1 MEIPSNILKILLKR
15 VAQNSFN
22 AITVDN
28 DQSTNDMVAIFSTRK
43 VKIGQ
48 NRNITDPIIQK
59 FEAALK
65 KLTLNLAKQI
75 VVDGEG
81 AKKFITVKIINAKSI
96 TSAKKIGFSIA
107 NSPLVKTAVAGE
119 DPNWGRI
126 VMGIGKSGEKID
138 SEKLIIK
145 IGGMVVAEDGKIS
158 ETYDEKKLKEYMNW
172 DSVIIEIDLN
182 QGNETFECF
191 TCDFTKDYININTN
205 YRN

>member
-1 MEIPSNILKILLKR
+1 
-15 VAQNSFN
+15 
-22 AITVDN
+22 
-28 DQSTNDMVAIFSTRK
+28 
-43 VKIGQ
+43 
-48 NRNITDPIIQK
+48 
-59 FEAALK
+59 
-65 KLTLNLAKQI
+65 
-75 VVDGEG
+75 
-81 AKKFITVKIINAKSI
+81 
-96 TSAKKIGFSIA
+96 
-107 NSPLVKTAVAGE
+107 
-119 DPNWGRI
+119 
-126 VMGIGKSGEKID
+126 MGIGKSGEKID